1 MRSRKFVAAGLLAI
15 MPFTLV
21 ACTDEDGDGAVA
33 DEEIEQVDE
42 FVEDVVNDLE
52 QEVNELTMPWH
63 ARPT

>member
-1 MRSRKFVAAGLLAI
+1 MRIRKFVAGGLLAI

-21 ACTDEDGDGAVA
+21 ACADQDGDGAVA

-52 QEVNELTMPWH
+52 QEVNEGVKEIED
-63 ARPT
+63 